1 MKNLSLLILILFF
14 SFTNSQVFDN
24 TKQIYSDPN
33 LKEKIALQKNVAILP
48 FDVKITYRK
57 QPKNFN
63 LEANR
68 EQEKTMA
75 STVQSAMY
83 TFLLR
88 KRENYSVTFQDVEK
102 TNVLLRRAGM
112 LEKLDEFTKD
122 EIAAQLGV
130 DAVLGGK
137 FEVEQ
142 SKSEAAAIA
151 SAVVFGGFGGKT
163 GTSTLTLNVAEAETG
178 DTIWRFF
185 KTMNDG
191 IMTSTDDVIE
201 RMMRKVSRNF
211 PYLKDD
217 AQE

>member
-1 MKNLSLLILILFF
+1 M
-14 SFTNSQVFDN
+14 
-24 TKQIYSDPN
+24 
-33 LKEKIALQKNVAILP
+33 AILP

-211 PYLKDD
+211 PYLKED